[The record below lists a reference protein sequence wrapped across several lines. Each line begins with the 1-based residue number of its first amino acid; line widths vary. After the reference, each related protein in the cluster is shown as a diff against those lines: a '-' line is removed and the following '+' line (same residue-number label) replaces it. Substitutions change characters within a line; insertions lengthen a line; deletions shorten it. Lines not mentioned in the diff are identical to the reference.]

1 MDTTILLLFVLA
13 GCAIAMAI
21 FGALW
26 LFGRDAAAA
35 MRRDLDEKDRAVR
48 AAETSL
54 AQLQSLHKRAMDAL
68 DALRRSS
75 EAERDRAN
83 DLIERWTARYQR
95 LAHWEGVQDFADHE
109 ARLRETVEVLERTVE
124 ALRNVV
130 EGYGSRYV
138 VPPRTLLDDLSS
150 ESAHLPA
157 GQKLKEAREQS
168 RRLVREGKAAE
179 TDDKSEERGRVAMH
193 FAIDAFNG
201 KVDAVLADVKSDNIG
216 TLRQRLDDAFV
227 LVNEHGAAFRNT
239 RITKA
244 YRDARFME
252 LRWAAKVQLAKQ
264 EEREQQR
271 LVKERMREEAKAQ
284 REFERA
290 QKEARKKEDAIER
303 ERAMIEQARATAERE
318 QREQYEARLREELAR
333 ASESER
339 ARVEAEFR
347 ARMERQE
354 AATKADY
361 EARLADADARLAEV
375 LAARERA
382 KSMAQ
387 QTRKGTVYV
396 ISNIGAFGESVFKI
410 GQTRRLIPMERIWEL
425 GDASV
430 PFDFDVHALITTD
443 DAPGL
448 EGVLHQHFVLAQMNK
463 MNWRKEFF
471 RVELGDIRRV
481 VESMGL
487 QAEWTMTAAAQQFR
501 ETQALERQ
509 FAEDP
514 ALRDRW
520 VQEQRGID
528 FSDGALAF
536 AAESAGED

>member
-13 GCAIAMAI
+13 CCAVAMAI

-35 MRRDLDEKDRAVR
+35 LRRDLDERERAVR

-54 AQLQSLHKRAMDAL
+54 AHLQTLHKRATDAL

-75 EAERDRAN
+75 EADKDRAN

-95 LAHWEGVQDFADHE
+95 LAHWEGVQDFADRE
-109 ARLRETVEVLERTVE
+109 AQLRETVEVLERTVE

-130 EGYGSRYV
+130 EGYGSKYV

-150 ESAHLPA
+150 EAAHLPA
-157 GQKLKEAREQS
+157 GQKLKEARELS
-168 RRLVREGKAAE
+168 RRLVRDGQAAE

-201 KVDAVLADVKSDNIG
+201 KVDAVLADVRSDNIG

-252 LRWAAKVQLAKQ
+252 LRWAAKVHLAKQ

-303 ERAMIEQARATAERE
+303 ERALIEQARASAERE
-318 QREQYEARLREELAR
+318 QREQYETRLREELAR
-333 ASESER
+333 ASDSER
-339 ARVEAEFR
+339 ARIEAEFR
-347 ARMERQE
+347 ARLEQQE
-354 AATKADY
+354 AATKAEY
-361 EARLADADARLAEV
+361 ESRLADADARLAEV

-387 QTRKGTVYV
+387 QTKRGTVYV

-487 QAEWTMTAAAQQFR
+487 HAEWTMTAAAHQFR

-514 ALRDRW
+514 ALRERW
-520 VQEQRGID
+520 VQEQRGVD
-528 FSDGALAF
+528 FSDDELALAT
-536 AAESAGED
+536 ESAGED

>member
-13 GCAIAMAI
+13 SCAIGMAI

-26 LFGRDAAAA
+26 LFGRDSLAALK
-35 MRRDLDEKDRAVR
+35 RDLEQKDRSMR
-48 AAETSL
+48 ATETSL
-54 AQLQSLHKRAMDAL
+54 AQLQALHKRATDAL
-68 DALRRSS
+68 DALRKSS
-75 EAERDRAN
+75 EADKDRAN

-95 LAHWEGVQDFADHE
+95 LAHWEGVQDFADRE
-109 ARLRETVEVLERTVE
+109 SQLRETVDVLERTVE

-138 VPPRTLLDDLSS
+138 VPPRSLLDDLSA
-150 ESAHLPA
+150 EAAHLPV
-157 GQKLKEAREQS
+157 GQKLKEAREHS
-168 RRLVREGKAAE
+168 RRLVRDGKAAE

-201 KVDAVLADVKSDNIG
+201 KVDAILTAVKLDNIG

-227 LVNEHGAAFRNT
+227 LVNEHGVAFRNT

-252 LRWAAKVQLAKQ
+252 LRWAAQVQLAKQ

-290 QKEARKKEDAIER
+290 QREARKKEDAIER
-303 ERAMIEQARATAERE
+303 ERAMIEEARANAERE
-318 QREQYEARLREELAR
+318 QRVQFEARLREELAR
-333 ASESER
+333 STESER

-347 ARMERQE
+347 ARMEQQE
-354 AATKADY
+354 AATKAEY
-361 EARLADADARLAEV
+361 EARLSDADARLAEV

-430 PFDFDVHALITTD
+430 PFEFDVHALITTD

-481 VESMGL
+481 VEAMGL
-487 QAEWTMTAAAQQFR
+487 EAEWTMTAAAQQFR
-501 ETQALERQ
+501 ETQSLERQ

-528 FSDGALAF
+528 FSDQELAF
-536 AAESAGED
+536 AAESAEEE